1 MFQLQI
7 FGIILFVQDSIFSLP
22 FVSLLFLATRAEL
35 LVVKYR
41 HKSRDKESPTKRKKV
56 EHRAFSHSAVVCNQ
70 AFNGPP
76 MHHTGIKIW
85 MSDQTSDPYRVV
97 IWYYGSNRQYLAN
110 YSEGKFFFKWPKCPK
125 CPKSL
130 FFTKADGRWLSFL
143 ICSFFLR

>member
-56 EHRAFSHSAVVCNQ
+56 EHRCS
-70 AFNGPP
+70 
-76 MHHTGIKIW
+76 
-85 MSDQTSDPYRVV
+85 
-97 IWYYGSNRQYLAN
+97 SNSGAKEPRNKLA
-110 YSEGKFFFKWPKCPK
+110 Y
-125 CPKSL
+125 
-130 FFTKADGRWLSFL
+130 THDGTEE
-143 ICSFFLR
+143 

>member
-56 EHRAFSHSAVVCNQ
+56 EHRASSNSGAQKGGFD
-70 AFNGPP
+70 
-76 MHHTGIKIW
+76 IK
-85 MSDQTSDPYRVV
+85 QEEELRRHRL
-97 IWYYGSNRQYLAN
+97 NN
-110 YSEGKFFFKWPKCPK
+110 EGKGGG
-125 CPKSL
+125 
-130 FFTKADGRWLSFL
+130 D
-143 ICSFFLR
+143 